1 MRSKKIMSNR
11 RRLAR
16 ERLEIYL
23 VHLILAYRRLIFLS
37 GLFLLVYAIAI
48 MFTSLLAGNALLLP
62 AIFLLVLSNSFNV
75 ALYTARA
82 GAWIATLWR
91 NDD

>member
-1 MRSKKIMSNR
+1 MSKR

-48 MFTSLLAGNALLLP
+48 MFTSLLAGNAFLLP
-62 AIFLLVLSNSFNV
+62 AIFLLVLSNSFNAV
-75 ALYTARA
+75 LYTVRA

>member
-1 MRSKKIMSNR
+1 MSNR

-23 VHLILAYRRLIFLS
+23 VHLLLMYRRLILVV
-37 GLFLLVYAIAI
+37 GLLLLVYALVA
-48 MFTSLLAGNALLLP
+48 MFINQTVGFATLIPAVFLLLMG
-62 AIFLLVLSNSFNV
+62 NSYNAV
-75 ALYTARA
+75 LYTARL

-91 NDD
+91 HDE

>member
-1 MRSKKIMSNR
+1 MSNR

-37 GLFLLVYAIAI
+37 GLFLLIYAVTI
-48 MFTSLLAGNALLLP
+48 MFTSLFVGNALLLP
-62 AIFLLVLSNSFNV
+62 AIFLLVVSNSFNA
-75 ALYTARA
+75 ALYTTRA
-82 GAWIATLWR
+82 
-91 NDD
+91 

>member
-1 MRSKKIMSNR
+1 MSNR

-37 GLFLLVYAIAI
+37 GLFLLIYAITI
-48 MFTSLLAGNALLLP
+48 MFTSLFVGNALLLP
-62 AIFLLVLSNSFNV
+62 AIFLLVVSNSFNA

-82 GAWIATLWR
+82 GAWIATFWR

>member
-1 MRSKKIMSNR
+1 MRSEKSMSKR

-48 MFTSLLAGNALLLP
+48 MFTSLLAGNAFLLP
-62 AIFLLVLSNSFNV
+62 AIFLLVLSNSFNAV
-75 ALYTARA
+75 LYTVRA

>member
-1 MRSKKIMSNR
+1 MSNR

-37 GLFLLVYAIAI
+37 GLFLLIYAVTI
-48 MFTSLLAGNALLLP
+48 MFTSLFVGNALLLP
-62 AIFLLVLSNSFNV
+62 AIFLLVVSNSFNA
-75 ALYTARA
+75 ALYTTRA
-82 GAWIATLWR
+82 GAWIATFWR